1 MDNEPTLEHILAG
14 KTFDQEVTGAGK
26 TIKFEVGDTMI
37 ATFQNLGERKSDLN
51 DNMQK
56 VYTFVL
62 ATAGTFSQGPQSDT
76 KRVDFEAG
84 DEVTLYGKGN
94 LNYLMGSVKL
104 GELVKVVREKD
115 EKLEGRPKGKD
126 MSSAWRVF
134 KAS

>member
-1 MDNEPTLEHILAG
+1 MDNEPTLEDILAG